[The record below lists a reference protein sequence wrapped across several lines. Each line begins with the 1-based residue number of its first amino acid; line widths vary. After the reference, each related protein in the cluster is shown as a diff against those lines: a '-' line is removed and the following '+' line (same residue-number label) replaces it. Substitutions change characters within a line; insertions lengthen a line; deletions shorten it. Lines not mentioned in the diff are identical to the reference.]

1 MMIYENLIF
10 LSQTKYKNLLWYK
23 NTHTYG
29 TECKNDLWVDHLF
42 RLSEVECD
50 FCTLMRFTRTGSNMI
65 RMLVFFDVSIQYFCL
80 FNYNVKL
87 RAKWRPFSTHSI
99 CSPRLPRQVSHVYSF
114 VKSASY
120 HSSFVL
126 DFPSNIRHIWYYSHI
141 DTCGLFRELYW
152 ISPSK
157 CWVAYIV

>member
-1 MMIYENLIF
+1 MVQNVKMICESIIYLDCRKSNVTF
-10 LSQTKYKNLLWYK
+10 VLWCAL
-23 NTHTYG
+23 HG
-29 TECKNDLWVDHLF
+29 QGQIWCVCF
-42 RLSEVECD
+42 
-50 FCTLMRFTRTGSNMI
+50 F
-65 RMLVFFDVSIQYFCL
+65 FFDVSIQYFCL
-80 FNYNVKL
+80 FNYCVKL

-99 CSPRLPRQVSHVYSF
+99 CSPRLPRQVSNVYSF

-120 HSSFVL
+120 HSSFIL
-126 DFPSNIRHIWYYSHI
+126 DFPSIIRHIWYYSHI